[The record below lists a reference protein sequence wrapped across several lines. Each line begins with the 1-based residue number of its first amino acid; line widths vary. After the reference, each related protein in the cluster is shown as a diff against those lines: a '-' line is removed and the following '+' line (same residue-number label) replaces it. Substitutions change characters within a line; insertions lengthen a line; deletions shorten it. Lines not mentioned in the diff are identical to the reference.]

1 MTPNAVCVWV
11 LDIVLVDGLPLVG
24 LVVVSVVVVV
34 VAGVG
39 VFSSV
44 YGLSG

>member
-11 LDIVLVDGLPLVG
+11 LDIVLVDGLSLVG
-24 LVVVSVVVVV
+24 LVVVSVVV

>member
-24 LVVVSVVVVV
+24 LVVVSVVVV
-34 VAGVG
+34 AGVG